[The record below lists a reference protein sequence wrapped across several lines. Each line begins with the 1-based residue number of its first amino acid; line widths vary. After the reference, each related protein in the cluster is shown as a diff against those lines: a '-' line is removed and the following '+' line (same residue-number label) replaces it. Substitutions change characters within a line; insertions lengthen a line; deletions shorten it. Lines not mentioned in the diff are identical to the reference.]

1 MGIIAIASTLM
12 AVAITDRVVK
22 GAGEVSRSRANVEH
36 AHACLSGFGLG
47 RLPCLAIA
55 FLFLAF
61 SCLDLSFLCLDLGS
75 PSFCLFTASLIDMH
89 SVAAKCTA

>member
-1 MGIIAIASTLM
+1 MRYPDPAPMLSTRTL
-12 AVAITDRVVK
+12 ALV
-22 GAGEVSRSRANVEH
+22 
-36 AHACLSGFGLG
+36 GLG
-47 RLPCLAIA
+47 LAAFSCLAIA

>member
-1 MGIIAIASTLM
+1 LGIIAIASTLM

-47 RLPCLAIA
+47 RLLM
-55 FLFLAF
+55 
-61 SCLDLSFLCLDLGS
+61 LGHRV
-75 PSFCLFTASLIDMH
+75 PVLGLLLLGPVLPVLGFGLTELLLIH
-89 SVAAKCTA
+89 C